1 MACAHLTIWQGMR
14 QTPKRRKGKRAPT
27 GSREESL
34 KAESFF
40 SKVFHTHVCVK
51 TLLSCTILLCGAAVS
66 SWAQDG
72 GIPVGGKWW
81 EFDTE
86 DKMTLAKKVKFVL
99 SADNFLRDSTYQ
111 KPKIE
116 VVCINGK
123 LENSFFNP
131 NVKLGPPNRPGFWG
145 QPQAVVLVRVDD
157 SHDTHG
163 WNWVPGHALSMDKG
177 TTRKLFRAN
186 VFKVEF
192 RSADGPE
199 IAEFSPSGIYTD
211 RVSKACGFNPK

>member
-1 MACAHLTIWQGMR
+1 MR
-14 QTPKRRKGKRAPT
+14 ASNYLAGDAADSKVMREGKRAPT

-40 SKVFHTHVCVK
+40 SKILHARVSVK
-51 TLLSCTILLCGAAVS
+51 TLLACTILLCSAAVS

-86 DKMTLAKKVKFVL
+86 DKMTLAKKVKFVI

-157 SHDTHG
+157 SHDSHG

-192 RSADGPE
+192 RSAGGPE

-211 RVSKACGFNPK
+211 RISKACGFNPK

>member
-1 MACAHLTIWQGMR
+1 M
-14 QTPKRRKGKRAPT
+14 KRALFVT
-27 GSREESL
+27 KITCSDVSL
-34 KAESFF
+34 KR
-40 SKVFHTHVCVK
+40 
-51 TLLSCTILLCGAAVS
+51 LLPCIVLLCGATIS
-66 SWAQDG
+66 SWAQNG

-86 DKMTLAKKVKFVL
+86 DKMTLAKKAKFVL

-116 VVCINGK
+116 IVCINGK
-123 LENSFFNP
+123 LENSFFYP
-131 NVKLGPPNRPGFWG
+131 DVRLGPPNRPGFWG

-163 WNWVPGHALSMDKG
+163 WNWVPGSALSMDKG
-177 TTRKLFRAN
+177 TARKLFRAN

-192 RSADGPE
+192 RAADGPE

-211 RVSKACGFNPK
+211 RVSNACGFNPK